1 MELIFAK
8 VRAALIASAVL
19 LMPVVTPR
27 AADLST
33 WTRLQGTAQDISI
46 NADGQAY
53 AIGLDGTPWRWDKVE
68 QRWRRM
74 SGKFRRIS
82 AAEGNRPWAIDA
94 DGVVRRYNGLWW
106 EDKDTDVADV
116 AADTAGN
123 VFIAKTD
130 GSIRKWNPLRSE
142 WLPIVGS
149 ARRIALDG
157 KGLPWAVTTTGTIQK
172 FDGKGWTSLPGR
184 AIDIGLG
191 GNSLAA
197 IADGQGLLR
206 VLDQSG
212 RRWDVVP
219 GVNGVVAVA
228 VTPDGGPWAVT
239 GEGAIMI
246 TKALVADT
254 DQAEEQGAK
263 DIKAPGTAAQAVNAP
278 VTAASSI
285 VAPVTT
291 PAPAVA
297 TPVVTPTPVTPKPQ
311 QNDARP
317 VNIDTAAITTKEAI
331 TFVDT
336 RKSAASIAIGKDGSV
351 FGLDTGGN
359 VLRWSNARKTFD
371 SFPGTLV
378 SLAVAPDGN
387 PWGISAL
394 GRVFRHTG
402 RSWQQIAGATG
413 SDISVGASG
422 TVMITDASSALYKL
436 NAAGTRFDRVAGNG
450 QLIAV
455 GPDDVPWTV
464 RTDKLVQRC
473 DTNPCTVIAQKA
485 TSLAVGP
492 DNSVWLVSDRNFLM
506 RLKADGKSFE
516 VVRTPGHTPAK
527 VAVGPNGYPWVVTST
542 QAVLSSK
549 YFERDESGDRV
560 LAVSTAGDT
569 VGSGA
574 TSTVVS
580 SQTSSITFSKNM
592 KFETID
598 TDVLSPGDY
607 ALLDAGN
614 DGYIYGYTTGISGI
628 YNTKT
633 KKFEVKTTKL
643 ATDTYDITSF
653 GVASNGD
660 IWAYALNPYTGL
672 FRERNKT
679 LTEYTV
685 SGGDIQRVTVGPD
698 DTVYASVS
706 FSGGNYYLYMKAPSA
721 TSFTKFSTF
730 NEVSYIGIGPGND
743 VWIVDQSSYVRQ
755 WTGSTFE
762 KRPLS
767 GQKASRISVGA
778 DGTVYIVD
786 TNNAVRKWNGANNS
800 FDAINNVTATYIT
813 VDDDGRPWLSVDNTP
828 TVKRSKE

>member
-1 MELIFAK
+1 MKCGFCGIH
-8 VRAALIASAVL
+8 VRVIAILVTLFLLSAPGLAQQPNEV
-19 LMPVVTPR
+19 
-27 AADLST
+27 S
-33 WTRLQGTAQDISI
+33 WTRLPGTATDLSI
-46 NADGQAY
+46 NAEGQAY
-53 AIGLDGTPWRWDKVE
+53 AVGLDGTPWRWDAVE
-68 QRWRRM
+68 QRWRKM
-74 SGKFRRIS
+74 SGRFVRIS
-82 AAEGNRPWAIDA
+82 AAEGNRPWAINS
-94 DGVVRRYNGLWW
+94 DGVVYRYNGLWW
-106 EDKDTDVADV
+106 ENKDEDVADV
-116 AADTAGN
+116 AADTVGN
-123 VFIAKTD
+123 VYIAKAD
-130 GSIRKWNPLRSE
+130 GAIKKWNPLRSE
-142 WLPIVGS
+142 WRPVDGD
-149 ARRIALDG
+149 ARRLAVGGDG
-157 KGLPWAVTTTGTIQK
+157 LLWAVTKSGAISS
-172 FDGKGWTSLPGR
+172 FDGTAWKVFPGLAQDIAVGSTNAV
-184 AIDIGLG
+184 AIID
-191 GNSLAA
+191 
-197 IADGQGLLR
+197 ADGLVR
-206 VLDQSG
+206 VFNAVA
-212 RRWDVVP
+212 RRWNVVA
-219 GVNGVVAVA
+219 GVKDAVAVA

-239 GEGAIMI
+239 RAGHIMA
-246 TKALVADT
+246 TALLKAEVEKT
-254 DQAEEQGAK
+254 EEVHAPEAK
-263 DIKAPGTAAQAVNAP
+263 VLGISAP
-278 VTAASSI
+278 VSAAPVSTAQTISAAPAAASPV
-285 VAPVTT
+285 VAPPPAA
-291 PAPAVA
+291 PAPSSNGSVA
-297 TPVVTPTPVTPKPQ
+297 SSDPATVTAKG
-311 QNDARP
+311 D
-317 VNIDTAAITTKEAI
+317 I

-351 FGLDTGGN
+351 FGLDPGGD

-402 RSWQQIAGATG
+402 RLWQQIAGATG

-436 NAAGTRFDRVAGNG
+436 NAAGTRFDRATGNG

-485 TSLAVGP
+485 TSIAVGP

-549 YFERDESGDRV
+549 YFDRDESGDRV
-560 LAVSTAGDT
+560 LAASTAGDT

-614 DGYIYGYTTGISGI
+614 DGYIYGHTTGISGI

-633 KKFEVKTTKL
+633 KKFEVKTTQL

-767 GQKASRISVGA
+767 GQKANRISVGA

-828 TVKRSKE
+828 TVKRAK